1 MDIKRENTVF
11 FNFRECPFVP
21 NDFEIQQWFA
31 SNNIFDGE
39 LKVIDFHYHTKHAL
53 IKFTQKE
60 RFEKFLQD
68 FGNSIDYKRNDEVFQ
83 IPIIVAGSRRKTIK
97 IRYVPFEL
105 EIKNIYT
112 ALEQY
117 GKIEKISRD
126 ETDIKKPEH
135 LFQVKREKLTIEM
148 TLSKNIPSYITVLG
162 LKLNVS
168 YIGQPKTCAKC
179 DSTNHEAKDCN
190 APKSY
195 SQITKSFQQRPMN
208 LNEPLPTSN
217 LEKAVL
223 ILQDV
228 VKEGEMFKKTSENKR
243 RTPSHNSDSDKN
255 SDPEKWTK
263 VTKKG
268 RTGSMNNMETEIDE
282 DTPSPL
288 TQQTISLSTQYTL
301 LSQED
306 SDLCSTDEDEPETN
320 PKSSPKKKPTKKIT
334 KPKTKK
340 NSKKLQKMLKE
351 TGEKEDTEP
360 NRKNGTSGFPW
371 NDTQTENSDEDPL
384 NTVKEINPPGDK
396 YPTHPANE
404 TDFCPPMSPPLNS
417 KQLDRQNHA
426 LRHLIDDDP
435 VVPEFLLYNTT
446 NHSNTSRNIQPQNEN
461 NIPEVP

>member
-11 FNFRECPFVP
+11 FNFRDCPFVP
-21 NDFEIQQWFA
+21 NDFEIQQWLV
-31 SNNIFDGE
+31 SNDIFDGE

-60 RFEKFLQD
+60 RFEKFIQD
-68 FGNSIDYKRNDEVFQ
+68 FGNSIDYRRNEEIFQ

-105 EIKNIYT
+105 ETQNIYT

-126 ETDIKKPEH
+126 ETDISKPEH

-195 SQITKSFQQRPMN
+195 SQIAKSSRAQKE
-208 LNEPLPTSN
+208 LNESLPTSN
-217 LEKAVL
+217 LQQAVL

-228 VKEGEMFKKTSENKR
+228 VKEGEQFNKSTENKR
-243 RTPSHNSDSDKN
+243 RTPPHNSDSDKN

-263 VTKKG
+263 ATKKG
-268 RTGSMNNMETEIDE
+268 RKESINEMETDIDE
-282 DTPSPL
+282 DTPSNS
-288 TQQTISLSTQYTL
+288 TQQTITLSNQYTL

-306 SDLCSTDEDEPETN
+306 SDLCSTDEDEPVTN
-320 PKSSPKKKPTKKIT
+320 PKSSPKKKLTKKLK

-340 NSKKLQKMLKE
+340 NSQKSQKSLKE
-351 TGEKEDTEP
+351 AGETQDTEP

-371 NDTQTENSDEDPL
+371 NDPQTQHSNEDTQNTEK
-384 NTVKEINPPGDK
+384 VIHPPVDNI
-396 YPTHPANE
+396 PPHTATE
-404 TDFCPPMSPPLNS
+404 TRTYLSTSPPLNS
-417 KQLDRQNHA
+417 KKQERQNLA
-426 LRHLIDDDP
+426 LLQIIDDDP
-435 VVPEFLLYNTT
+435 VIPEFLLNDPISHPNTT
-446 NHSNTSRNIQPQNEN
+446 HNKTPPNAK
-461 NIPEVP
+461 NIPEIP